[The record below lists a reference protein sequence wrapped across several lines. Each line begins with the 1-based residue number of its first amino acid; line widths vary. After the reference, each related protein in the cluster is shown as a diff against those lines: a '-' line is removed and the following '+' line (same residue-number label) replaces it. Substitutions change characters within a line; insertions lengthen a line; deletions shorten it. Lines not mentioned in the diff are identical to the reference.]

1 MFSAVTFPVTKTPLT
16 VPLFWPTSAPAYM
29 KALMVPMLEGAAVM
43 STLVSPRLR
52 ITASEPVLLN
62 NPAGLLELL
71 EMVMFMN
78 RLSMTCPLPSKVAV
92 KTLPLGKLERGS
104 QPAPLFQ

>member
-1 MFSAVTFPVTKTPLT
+1 MTKTPLM

-29 KALMVPMLEGAAVM
+29 KALMVPMLWGAAVM

-62 NPAGLLELL
+62 NPAGLLEFELL
-71 EMVMFMN
+71 KIVMFMN
-78 RLSMTCPLPSKVAV
+78 RLSMMCPCP
-92 KTLPLGKLERGS
+92 RRWR
-104 QPAPLFQ
+104 